1 MASQTPDLQAVVERL
16 GKVEKQ
22 NRRLK
27 SVGIAVLVLVSAVL
41 VIGQTVPKERIL
53 LEAEAFILRD
63 KNGNVR
69 GGLLATGDG
78 EASLSFADKNGNVR
92 ASLTVYEDGSPELYF
107 RDKNVYCPLES
118 DIN

>member
-22 NRRLK
+22 NRRLR

-41 VIGQTVPKERIL
+41 AIGQTVPKERIL

-63 KNGNVR
+63 KNGN
-69 GGLLATGDG
+69 D
-78 EASLSFADKNGNVR
+78 R
-92 ASLTVYEDGSPELYF
+92 AQLGVTEDGSPFLII
-107 RDKNVYCPLES
+107 S
-118 DIN
+118 